1 MMAGS
6 YPVPGLFSGEVELR
20 DAELEVEPVKK
31 LLAGTLPYTLEVQI
45 LKMISCLRSLN
56 CLDSLVLIQL

>member
-1 MMAGS
+1 MMGS

-31 LLAGTLPYTLEVQI
+31 LLAGTLPYTLEAQI
-45 LKMISCLRSLN
+45 LEMISWLRSLDY
-56 CLDSLVLIQL
+56 LGSRVLIQL